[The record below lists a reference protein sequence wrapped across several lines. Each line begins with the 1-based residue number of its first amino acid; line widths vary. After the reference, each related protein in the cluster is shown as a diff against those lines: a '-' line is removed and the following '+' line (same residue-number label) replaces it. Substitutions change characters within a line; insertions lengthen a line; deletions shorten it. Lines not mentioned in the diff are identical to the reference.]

1 MTDID
6 YVKLRQK
13 VRKELS
19 FTGSNILKKLNNSL
33 NQNNSKDNSNSKA
46 SLKKKKYVLSVKKI
60 NIKDRENNYYS
71 QALKNM
77 FFNPDIYLN
86 NDYKGK
92 KVIIGKKYEKV
103 KGIRQLYEYFLK
115 INKRRKTVANKNE
128 LRSLTLFQ
136 KILQKSKSLKSLKS
150 LKSFKSQD
158 LSGKNSSVSETSKTL
173 MFSPSK
179 NEVKDVPVSDND
191 LKLIYKEIVEREE
204 KNMKNKVKYYNP
216 KDYLNKT
223 QGLGINLMLNLQE
236 KILQIKNK
244 RNKMNQELSNKIM
257 NITSKDKNR
266 ILMNDQKDVLIIKG
280 KTLDKELAKFNFA
293 NQNIDGMMK
302 NWLFNLRK
310 NNQEEQKAK
319 MRTPAEIIYSNKN
332 IDFFPNK
339 SDIDIRKQLFKKLSI
354 NSSIN
359 THKEEKD
366 KKNIINMKR
375 SRKNYRNN
383 DYLNNSMSLNSFHN
397 LFIQG
402 KNLLNQEIKLS
413 KELFG
418 KKKKLFQYS
427 FVPNEVSSIL
437 VAKSNSIENVTTPK
451 AIINSMEIHKLE

>member
-6 YVKLRQK
+6 FTKLRQK

-33 NQNNSKDNSNSKA
+33 NQNISKDNSNTKSPMKR
-46 SLKKKKYVLSVKKI
+46 KKYVLSVKKI
-60 NIKDRENNYYS
+60 NIKDKENKYYS

-77 FFNPDIYLN
+77 FFNPEIYLN
-86 NDYKGK
+86 NEYKGK
-92 KVIIGKKYEKV
+92 KVIIGKKYTKI
-103 KGIRQLYEYFLK
+103 KGIKELYEYYYRV
-115 INKRRKTVANKNE
+115 NKRRKTVANKNE
-128 LRSLTLFQ
+128 LRSLNLFQ
-136 KILQKSKSLKSLKS
+136 KVLQKSKSLRSI
-150 LKSFKSQD
+150 KSQD
-158 LSGKNSSVSETSKTL
+158 LSGKTSSVSENSKTIML
-173 MFSPSK
+173 SPSK
-179 NEVKDVPVSDND
+179 YEVKDIPLSDND
-191 LKLIYKEIVEREE
+191 LKLLYKEIVEREE
-204 KNMKNKVKYYNP
+204 KNQKKKVKYYNS

-244 RNKMNQELSNKIM
+244 RNKMNQKLSNKII
-257 NITSKDKNR
+257 NITSKDKDR
-266 ILMNDQKDVLIIKG
+266 ILMNEQKDVLVIQG
-280 KTLDKELAKFNFA
+280 QTLDKELTKFNLA
-293 NQNIDGMMK
+293 NQNVNEMMK
-302 NWLFNLRK
+302 NWIYNLRK
-310 NNQEEQKAK
+310 NKQEEQKAK
-319 MRTPAEIIYSNKN
+319 MRTPEEVIYTNKN
-332 IDFFPNK
+332 FNFFPNK
-339 SDIDIRKQLFKKLSI
+339 SDMNIRKQLFKKLSI

-359 THKEEKD
+359 THKEEKSN
-366 KKNIINMKR
+366 KNIINIKR
-375 SRKNYRNN
+375 SRKNFRNK

-437 VAKSNSIENVTTPK
+437 VAKSNAIENVITPK
-451 AIINSMEIHKLE
+451 AIINSMEIHKLA

>member
-6 YVKLRQK
+6 FTKLRQK

-33 NQNNSKDNSNSKA
+33 NQNISKDNSNTKSPMKR
-46 SLKKKKYVLSVKKI
+46 KKYVLSVKKI
-60 NIKDRENNYYS
+60 NIKDKENKYYS

-77 FFNPDIYLN
+77 FFNPEIYLN
-86 NDYKGK
+86 NEYKGK
-92 KVIIGKKYEKV
+92 KVIIGKKYTKI
-103 KGIRQLYEYFLK
+103 KGIKELYEYYYRV
-115 INKRRKTVANKNE
+115 NKRRKTVANKNE
-128 LRSLTLFQ
+128 LKSLNLFQ
-136 KILQKSKSLKSLKS
+136 KVLQKSKSLRAI
-150 LKSFKSQD
+150 KSQD
-158 LSGKNSSVSETSKTL
+158 LSGKTSSVSENSKTIML
-173 MFSPSK
+173 SPSK
-179 NEVKDVPVSDND
+179 YEVKDIPLSDND
-191 LKLIYKEIVEREE
+191 LKLLYKEIVEREE
-204 KNMKNKVKYYNP
+204 KNQKKKVKYYNS

-244 RNKMNQELSNKIM
+244 RNKMNQKLSNKII
-257 NITSKDKNR
+257 NITSKDKDR
-266 ILMNDQKDVLIIKG
+266 ILMNEQKDVLVIQG
-280 KTLDKELAKFNFA
+280 QTLDKELTKFNLA
-293 NQNIDGMMK
+293 NQNVNEMMK
-302 NWLFNLRK
+302 NWIYNLRK
-310 NNQEEQKAK
+310 NKQEEQKSK
-319 MRTPAEIIYSNKN
+319 MRTPEEIIYTNKN
-332 IDFFPNK
+332 LNFFPNK
-339 SDIDIRKQLFKKLSI
+339 SDMNIRKQLFKKLSI

-359 THKEEKD
+359 THKEEKCN
-366 KKNIINMKR
+366 KNIINIKR
-375 SRKNYRNN
+375 SRKNFRNK

-437 VAKSNSIENVTTPK
+437 VAKSNAIENVITPK
-451 AIINSMEIHKLE
+451 AIINSMEIHKLA